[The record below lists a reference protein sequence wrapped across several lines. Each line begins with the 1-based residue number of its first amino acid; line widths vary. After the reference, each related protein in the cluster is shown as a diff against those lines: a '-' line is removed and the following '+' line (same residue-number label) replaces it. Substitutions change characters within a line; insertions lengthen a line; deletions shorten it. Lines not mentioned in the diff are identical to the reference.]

1 MKKADILAAT
11 PFTGDAVAVFQI
23 KSGGYCRLMTQQEI
37 EQRRATESR
46 YSYLD
51 RKSAKTHLNIVHLAL
66 VDANGNTGNQR
77 QGQAVAVT
85 DRYYSIGGGLD
96 TTQVSFSRFVQCVN
110 ASQSFADY
118 MTQQVADESE
128 RRKQR
133 EIARLAEVKQQKQQV
148 ELMRDLNTRINALIG
163 ESPNLWSVNRSAEV
177 KIDLDLLARLVD
189 LAETH
194 ATSTRI
200 LDDITGA

>member
-11 PFTGDAVAVFQI
+11 PFTGDAVAVFLM

-51 RKSAKTHLNIVHLAL
+51 RKSTKTHCEIVKLDL
-66 VDANGNTGNQR
+66 VDANGRTGRNR
-77 QGQAVAVT
+77 QGCAVAVT
-85 DRYYSIGGGLD
+85 DSYFSIGGSLE
-96 TTQVSFSRFVQCVN
+96 TYQVSFSRFVQCVN

-118 MTQQVADESE
+118 MKQQVADESE

-133 EIARLAEVKQQKQQV
+133 EIAALAEAKRRKQQD
-148 ELMRDLNTRINALIG
+148 ELMRDLNTRISALTG
-163 ESPNLWSVNRSAEV
+163 ESPNLWSVGRSAEV
-177 KIDLDLLARLVD
+177 EIDLDLLARLVD

-200 LDDITGA
+200 LDHITGA

>member
-37 EQRRATESR
+37 QQRRATESR

-51 RKSAKTHLNIVHLAL
+51 RKSAKTHLHIVHLAL

-96 TTQVSFSRFVQCVN
+96 TTQVPFSRFVQCVN

-118 MTQQVADESE
+118 MRQQVADESE

-177 KIDLDLLARLVD
+177 EIDLDLLARLVD

-194 ATSTRI
+194 AVSTRI